1 MTKKTNTGK
10 VFALLMLLAMAVGSN
25 TAQAWWWRKTID
37 FAVLNREAIKQNLVE
52 YKELATLKKQLE
64 AEYADYTQ
72 VVLKEQNKLSKEL
85 LERYKK
91 EQAGKSGQDQ
101 EALLKEYRKKAEEL
115 AEPTQEKLDRKQWEI
130 QRKIEQAERETEEKV
145 NNLIAKVAQKEK
157 VRYVV
162 DQTYVYNEAKKDL
175 TPLVIKESRKKK

>member
-1 MTKKTNTGK
+1 M
-10 VFALLMLLAMAVGSN
+10 
-25 TAQAWWWRKTID
+25 
-37 FAVLNREAIKQNLVE
+37 
-52 YKELATLKKQLE
+52 E

-101 EALLKEYRKKAEEL
+101 ALLKEYRKKAEEL
-115 AEPTQEKLDRKQWEI
+115 AEQTQEKLDRKQWEI

-145 NNLIAKVAQKEK
+145 ITSLP
-157 VRYVV
+157 RWHR
-162 DQTYVYNEAKKDL
+162 
-175 TPLVIKESRKKK
+175 RKRCVM